1 MKALRDGIGSMPD
14 VLSNSQYRDYLINQT
29 VDIINKEEYR
39 NNGLQILNEFV
50 RVCYDYLDNYMN
62 GFVTLLEPIVKN
74 VSDEDNC
81 IQAIEF
87 WESIATE
94 YSYRGT

>member
-1 MKALRDGIGSMPD
+1 METSLKALRDGIGSMPD

-74 VSDEDNC
+74 VSD
-81 IQAIEF
+81 
-87 WESIATE
+87 
-94 YSYRGT
+94 